1 MSEYFSYFPTVTHD
15 LTDEGKNIELTNIL
29 RRFIIRSSVKDRA
42 DVFYEYDVQAGD
54 RPDTIAN
61 KYYGDSDLAWIVLH
75 FNDIV
80 DPIFGWTI
88 FDYDFDQYI
97 RGKYGSVP
105 DAQREI
111 HEYRRTISEAVVKPD
126 GTRVPKRY
134 VVIDKDTYDSLVGD
148 TSREAVSK
156 YDWEIEENDKK
167 RKIRLLDKRYLDKIK
182 DEVKDILRNSI

>member
-148 TSREAVSK
+148 TSREAVTK